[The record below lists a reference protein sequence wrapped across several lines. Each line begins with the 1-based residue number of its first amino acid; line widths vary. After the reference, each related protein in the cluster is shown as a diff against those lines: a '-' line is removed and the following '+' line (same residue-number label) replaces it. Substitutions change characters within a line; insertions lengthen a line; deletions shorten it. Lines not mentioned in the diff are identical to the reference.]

1 MSPFARVLVGLI
13 SLYRRFVS
21 PLFGAHCRYHPT
33 CSEYALTAIQRFGAL
48 KGSRMAVGR
57 IARCHPWA
65 AGGVDHVPER
75 ELSLDEPPAPV
86 RRRTA

>member
-1 MSPFARVLVGLI
+1 MSPIARVLVGLI

-48 KGSRMAVGR
+48 KGSRMALSR

-65 AGGVDHVPER
+65 AGGVDHVPE
-75 ELSLDEPPAPV
+75 SEPPLDQAPA